1 MAPIILL
8 LLFLFRASDAMK
20 LLRAQEPIRKTTYR
34 LSKPL
39 VGDNGRIYTCSER
52 NFFAFESNGSI
63 AWSVHINYT
72 CYVDIAPI
80 QDEFGKVYL
89 VAENK
94 ILKINPPNARN
105 PESTFEVFFGDTLT
119 TEGSNK
125 ISGMAVSV
133 ISSLVFITVENR
145 GLFAYTLRGQRLW
158 SAGPVLYRSGYR
170 IGCKRNITDCYF
182 TSAPVV
188 DQCEASVYISN
199 TYGELYSLGIRNPQ
213 FKWIQDLSEF
223 DKLLTITPG
232 NNGLVYVIFPVKAL
246 LLALDVSTG
255 NILWQKNIGPLSTTD
270 CSPTVDSNGWI
281 SIGSLDG
288 FLYSFSPS
296 GVLRKFPKANVL
308 DSVVL
313 VSPLLDCSGYAIYF
327 SQTVMEGKISRTI
340 GDFTYISAMKPK
352 NVVFTVLVPD
362 TGSVYWSGT
371 YTGQFASFL
380 NESNLQHFTMDE
392 RILLAFVT
400 AGNMGNPLSCRTT
413 RQKLTSSCSLAK
425 PTHLSI
431 YTENERT
438 ILLFLLFESLV
449 LIVLVCVVRF
459 CCIFWRK
466 EKLKDQNLGKFLEER
481 RSLRIRKKEFD
492 RTITELEQKAAE
504 EEALTLDVMEKL
516 GDLMKERD
524 GIERELSTTYSLGRD
539 KCKSVSKSILPPSDD
554 KAKSFSFKSRKQ
566 ESATIF
572 HTLSDPDTSSRKGTS
587 EYSCNDSGSSGSF
600 SSSSSRENQAKNLV
614 YYEDKESA
622 LKAKKKVE
630 SDEAGPSN
638 SSAGILKEKYW
649 QSAAV
654 ATSGFTHPLYVDGE
668 KGGGSSSSKSNWL
681 KRRTLSST
689 N

>member
-8 LLFLFRASDAMK
+8 LLFLFRAIPVISQSSDAMK
-20 LLRAQEPIRKTTYR
+20 LLREPIRKTTYR

-39 VGDNGRIYTCSER
+39 VGGDGRIYTCSER

-80 QDEFGKVYL
+80 QDEFGKIYL

-119 TEGSNK
+119 TEGSNE
-125 ISGMAVSV
+125 ISGVAVSV
-133 ISSLVFITVENR
+133 ISSLMFITVENR

-170 IGCKRNITDCYF
+170 IGCKRNTTDCHF

-199 TYGELYSLGIRNPQ
+199 TYGELYSLAIRNPE

-255 NILWQKNIGPLSTTD
+255 NILWQKNVGPLSTTD

-296 GVLRKFPKANVL
+296 GVLRKFPKANAL

-313 VSPLLDCSGYAIYF
+313 VSPLLDCSGYAVYF

-352 NVVFTVLVPD
+352 NVVFTMLVPA

-400 AGNMGNPLSCRTT
+400 AGNMGNPLTCRTT

-425 PTHLSI
+425 PTAHLSI
-431 YTENERT
+431 YTGNERT
-438 ILLFLLFESLV
+438 VLLFLLFESLV
-449 LIVLVCVVRF
+449 LIVLVCAVRF
-459 CCIFWRK
+459 CCIFWGK
-466 EKLKDQNLGKFLEER
+466 EKLKDQNLGKFLDKR

-492 RTITELEQKAAE
+492 RTITELEQKAAA
-504 EEALTLDVMEKL
+504 EEALTPDVWEKL
-516 GDLMKERD
+516 GDLVKERD
-524 GIERELSTTYSLGRD
+524 GIERKLSTTYSLGRD
-539 KCKSVSKSILPPSDD
+539 KGKSVPKSILPLYDD
-554 KAKSFSFKSRKQ
+554 
-566 ESATIF
+566 
-572 HTLSDPDTSSRKGTS
+572 SS
-587 EYSCNDSGSSGSF
+587 NDSSKSGSF
-600 SSSSSRENQAKNLV
+600 RSSGSRENQAKNSV
-614 YYEDKESA
+614 YYEDEESA
-622 LKAKKKVE
+622 LEAKKKVE
-630 SDEAGPSN
+630 TDEAGPSN
-638 SSAGILKEKYW
+638 SSPVICKE
-649 QSAAV
+649 SAVVSA
-654 ATSGFTHPLYVDGE
+654 SGFTHPLCVDGE
-668 KGGGSSSSKSNWL
+668 KGGGGGSSSESNWL